1 MRGLLCGLLD
11 ESFGCGGPTLA
22 SELGQSQ
29 LSDVIQRT
37 RVQWELFDYSNRPRT
52 VSNANPAYVTAVFQ
66 RYGFGTRGRSAGI
79 VPGVPKARPGPVAGA
94 PPTLGDGKGKDP
106 GILPGL
112 AYLLPCPAMDYL
124 WTPWRYA
131 YVSSTE
137 KTAGCVFCDAPK
149 EKDDA
154 KVFIVHRGEHC
165 FVILNAYPYT
175 PGHVMIVP
183 YTHLDELRKLSAEA
197 AQEMMTLSQRME
209 SVLRELYHPDGIN
222 LGMNIG
228 KAAGAG
234 IAGHIHMHVLPRWVA
249 DANFVSVI
257 GETRVLP
264 ETLEATWAR
273 MREAMGA

>member
-1 MRGLLCGLLD
+1 MLQPGF
-11 ESFGCGGPTLA
+11 S
-22 SELGQSQ
+22 
-29 LSDVIQRT
+29 V
-37 RVQWELFDYSNRPRT
+37 T
-52 VSNANPAYVTAVFQ
+52 VSEHA
-66 RYGFGTRGRSAGI
+66 
-79 VPGVPKARPGPVAGA
+79 
-94 PPTLGDGKGKDP
+94 
-106 GILPGL
+106 
-112 AYLLPCPAMDYL
+112 AYLLTCPAMDYL

-154 KVFIVHRGEHC
+154 KVLIVHRGKHC

-183 YTHLDELRKLSAEA
+183 YAHLDELRRLPVEA
-197 AQEMMTLSQRME
+197 AQEMMALSQRME
-209 SVLRELYHPDGIN
+209 SVLRELYRPDGLN
-222 LGMNIG
+222 LGMNMG

-264 ETLEATWAR
+264 ETLEVTWGR
-273 MREAMGA
+273 TREALKKDA

>member
-29 LSDVIQRT
+29 LSDVLQRT
-37 RVQWELFDYSNRPRT
+37 RVQWELFDYNNHART
-52 VSNANPAYVTAVFQ
+52 VSNANPAQVTAVLQFPNK
-66 RYGFGTRGRSAGI
+66 RPSA
-79 VPGVPKARPGPVAGA
+79 
-94 PPTLGDGKGKDP
+94 TL
-106 GILPGL
+106 
-112 AYLLPCPAMDYL
+112 PAMDYL

-131 YVSSTE
+131 YVSGSE
-137 KTAGCVFCDAPK
+137 KTVECVFCELPK
-149 EKDDA
+149 ERDDA
-154 KVFIVHRGEHC
+154 KARIVHRGQHC
-165 FVILNAYPYT
+165 FVILNTYPYT

-183 YTHLDELRKLSAEA
+183 YEHLDELQKLPADA
-197 AQEMMTLSQRME
+197 AREMMTLSQKME

-234 IAGHIHMHVLPRWVA
+234 IAGHIHMHALPRWVA
-249 DANFVSVI
+249 DANFMSVV

-264 ETLEATWAR
+264 ETLDVTWRR
-273 MREAMGA
+273 MREAFGKRV